1 MCRQREPLKSWW
13 HTSKSQPGKKKKGIK
28 FTLIKAKLVCIHHL
42 CLTWTSWWSQKWSQ
56 LFFFFLSILLI
67 NYITMLHCTELQTHV
82 TTLCNPPGLNHNHG
96 QDTHLSW
103 ALGADSQPAPITQP
117 QLLSVPSQGEKRNE
131 KPQTPSLE
139 ANTGTAVLNIAVLGE
154 SACITLSSAAEVCCV
169 CYQQADLR
177 LPTLLLY

>member
-13 HTSKSQPGKKKKGIK
+13 RTSKSRPEKKKGIK

-42 CLTWTSWWSQKWSQ
+42 SDLDFVVESEVVSA
-56 LFFFFLSILLI
+56 FFFFLSILLI

-103 ALGADSQPAPITQP
+103 ALGAAPITHP
-117 QLLSVPSQGEKRNE
+117 QLLPVPSQGEKRNE
-131 KPQTPSLE
+131 KPQTPSLG